1 MLRAA
6 AGVRV
11 HSHARVCFPQCS
23 LIPRLAKVEK
33 LPFKELSVLT
43 YLPFGFIA
51 ILKEEMFK
59 QFRVQN
65 SKKIKILGVQFF
77 FKMKP

>member
-1 MLRAA
+1 M
-6 AGVRV
+6 RV
-11 HSHARVCFPQCS
+11 HSCARVCFPQCS
-23 LIPRLAKVEK
+23 LIPRLTKVET
-33 LPFKELSVLT
+33 LPFKEFSVLT

-51 ILKEEMFK
+51 ILKEKMFK

-65 SKKIKILGVQFF
+65 SKKIRILGVQFF